1 MIDTRTQIER
11 FAMSL
16 YWDHAVKAR
25 QKMTPAKRTQSAT
38 PPTWPELGTELR
50 NVWRRN
56 ALELIQEQRTS
67 FSDSTIRE
75 FFQ

>member
-1 MIDTRTQIER
+1 MNELRFATER
-11 FAMSL
+11 FAMAL

-25 QKMTPAKRTQSAT
+25 QKLTPAKRTQSAT

-56 ALELIQEQRTS
+56 ALELLQEQRTS